1 MRSISSAQRD
11 NILSLL
17 SSGHSTR
24 DIQKKTGVGRTTVSR
39 ITKEYQPDKENLPA
53 GRPRKLSASD
63 RRSVLTMIRTGK
75 AANAVQAAKHLNS
88 VIDSTVSVQTIRN
101 VLKEDGLKAYVKKKK
116 PLLTTRHKKARLQFA
131 QKYSEWTVEDWK
143 RVIWSDET
151 KINRFGSDGL
161 QYVWKKPGEPLS
173 EREITST
180 VKFGGGNIMVWGCMG
195 WEGVGVLTEI
205 QGKMNAEQYTD
216 ILGLGLEESME
227 KLGLEKAEA
236 IFQQDND
243 PKHTSKRATN
253 WFEENDIQLLDW
265 PAQSPDL
272 NPIEHLWQLLK
283 TKILAYEKPPK
294 GIWDIWNRAEEQWN
308 LITPEECQKLIES
321 VPRRLQ
327 AVIKAKGGHTK
338 Y

>member
-1 MRSISSAQRD
+1 
-11 NILSLL
+11 
-17 SSGHSTR
+17 
-24 DIQKKTGVGRTTVSR
+24 
-39 ITKEYQPDKENLPA
+39 
-53 GRPRKLSASD
+53 
-63 RRSVLTMIRTGK
+63 MIRTGK

-195 WEGVGVLTEI
+195 
-205 QGKMNAEQYTD
+205 
-216 ILGLGLEESME
+216 
-227 KLGLEKAEA
+227 
-236 IFQQDND
+236 
-243 PKHTSKRATN
+243 
-253 WFEENDIQLLDW
+253 
-265 PAQSPDL
+265 
-272 NPIEHLWQLLK
+272 
-283 TKILAYEKPPK
+283 
-294 GIWDIWNRAEEQWN
+294 
-308 LITPEECQKLIES
+308 
-321 VPRRLQ
+321 
-327 AVIKAKGGHTK
+327 
-338 Y
+338 

>member
-1 MRSISSAQRD
+1 
-11 NILSLL
+11 
-17 SSGHSTR
+17 
-24 DIQKKTGVGRTTVSR
+24 
-39 ITKEYQPDKENLPA
+39 
-53 GRPRKLSASD
+53 
-63 RRSVLTMIRTGK
+63 
-75 AANAVQAAKHLNS
+75 
-88 VIDSTVSVQTIRN
+88 
-101 VLKEDGLKAYVKKKK
+101 
-116 PLLTTRHKKARLQFA
+116 
-131 QKYSEWTVEDWK
+131 
-143 RVIWSDET
+143 
-151 KINRFGSDGL
+151 
-161 QYVWKKPGEPLS
+161 
-173 EREITST
+173 
-180 VKFGGGNIMVWGCMG
+180 
-195 WEGVGVLTEI
+195 VLTEI